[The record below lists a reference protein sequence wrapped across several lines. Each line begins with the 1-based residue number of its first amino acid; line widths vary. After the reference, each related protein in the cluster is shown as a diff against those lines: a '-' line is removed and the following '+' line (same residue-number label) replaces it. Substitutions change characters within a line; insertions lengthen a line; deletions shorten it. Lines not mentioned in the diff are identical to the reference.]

1 MNSIHSVKD
10 SVSSRL
16 HDEDNFLVHGLH
28 SSLFNVQNANT
39 HTANSSQ
46 FDINIPPGM
55 VLNRTMYISTEVK
68 ILLDTGGALAGS
80 GSDFMKLFQENAT
93 LCQLPLQQCCK
104 NLQTTINNK
113 SQSDEVSRLAA
124 LNRYIV
130 NDQTL
135 ESFSGSPAM
144 NDLFNLPLAEHAT
157 KSYADSPVNYQ
168 NSKSRAA
175 FIPISFDIG
184 TTASTKRNAS
194 VTFRLI
200 EPIFCPMLSLPSE
213 FDSLANVN
221 TIKFNFQW
229 SNLNAM
235 MSTFYD
241 AGFTNYKFNSIEFG
255 PNASILYQTYELN
268 ESIPQQVSK
277 NYHENVIHQSA
288 VQQLSTGS
296 STFYSRDIN
305 MSTVPSK
312 IYVFCETSDDVTKA
326 DTKRARAR
334 ITDINCRVGNKS
346 GVFTNS
352 NEYQLYQM
360 SMRNGYYGSFDDFK
374 RSGSIICID
383 VEKDLGGFIPE
394 SMSGFDIQFTVNAQR
409 ADINN
414 IHTNETPATATN
426 YICYFVFEMHGQL
439 YLSQNQCISNL
450 GIDPTESLAILQS
463 KEPIAQPHLDGNG
476 MRTAGSWKGFKR
488 FLGKAVKYVPGVARL
503 ASNALGSMG
512 DPRAQTA
519 SKVLGTVASIGG
531 AGMPQQKR
539 LLLDTTRK

>member
-39 HTANSSQ
+39 HTTNSSQ

-55 VLNRTMYISTEVK
+55 VLNRTMYISTEVT
-68 ILLDTGGALAGS
+68 ILLNTGGTVKGA
-80 GSDFMKLFQENAT
+80 SDFMKLFQENVS
-93 LCQLPLQQCCK
+93 LSQLPLQQCCK
-104 NLQTTINNK
+104 NLQTTLNNK
-113 SQSDEVSRLAA
+113 SQSDEVSRLSA

-144 NDLFNLPLAEHAT
+144 NDLFNLPDIERAT
-157 KSYADSPVNYQ
+157 KTYIDSPINEH
-168 NSKSRAA
+168 NTKSRAS
-175 FIPISFDIG
+175 FIPIEFNAG
-184 TTASTKRNAS
+184 TANKVGGAY
-194 VTFRLI
+194 VKFRLI

-229 SNLNAM
+229 SSLNSM
-235 MSTFYD
+235 FSVYHDFDNYTFHSV
-241 AGFTNYKFNSIEFG
+241 AFG
-255 PNASILYQTYELN
+255 TNASILYQTYELN

-288 VQQLSTGS
+288 VQQITNSAVS
-296 STFYSRDIN
+296 FYSRDIN

-312 IYVFCETSDDVTKA
+312 IYVFSETSDDINAVN
-326 DTKRARAR
+326 TKRARAR

-346 GVFTNS
+346 GVFSNS
-352 NEYQLYQM
+352 SEYQLYQM

-394 SMSGFDIQFTVNAQR
+394 SMSGFDIQFTVNVQR
-409 ADINN
+409 ADINS
-414 IHTNETPATATN
+414 IHTNATPTTATN

-439 YLSQNQCISNL
+439 YLSQNQAISNL

-463 KEPIAQPHLDGNG
+463 QEAVKQEPKDASGFKTG
-476 MRTAGSWKGFKR
+476 GSWKGFKH
-488 FLGKAVKYVPGVARL
+488 FLGKAVKFAPKAARM
-503 ASNALGSMG
+503 ASSALQHVS

-519 SKVLGTVASIGG
+519 ANVLGNVASVFG
-531 AGMPQQKR
+531 AGQPQQKR

>member
-16 HDEDNFLVHGLH
+16 HDGDNFLVHGLH

-39 HTANSSQ
+39 HTVNSSQ

-55 VLNRTMYISTEVK
+55 VLNRTMYISTDVYVY
-68 ILLDTGGALAGS
+68 LDTGGTVANS
-80 GSDFMKLFQENAT
+80 DSDFMKTFQESVSF
-93 LCQLPLQQCCK
+93 CQLPLQQCCK
-104 NLQTTINNK
+104 NLQTTLNNK
-113 SQSDEVSRLAA
+113 SQSDEVSRLSA

-135 ESFSGSPAM
+135 ESFTGSPAM
-144 NDLFNLPLAEHAT
+144 NDLFNLPEIERAT
-157 KSYADSPVNYQ
+157 KTYIDSPINEH
-168 NSKSRAA
+168 NTKSRAA
-175 FIPISFDIG
+175 FIPESYVLG
-184 TTASTKRNAS
+184 TANKVKGAY
-194 VTFRLI
+194 VHFRI
-200 EPIFCPMLSLPSE
+200 VEPIFCPMLSLPSE

-229 SNLNAM
+229 ANLNAM
-235 MSTFYD
+235 LSQCYD
-241 AGFTNYKFNSIEFG
+241 TGLGDYSFNSVEFG
-255 PNASILYQTYELN
+255 ANASILYQTYELN

-277 NYHENVIHQSA
+277 NYHENVIHQSSIQRIT
-288 VQQLSTGS
+288 VSPV
-296 STFYSRDIN
+296 TFYSRDIN

-312 IYVFCETSDDVTKA
+312 IYVFCETSDEITKV

-346 GVFTNS
+346 GVFSNS

-360 SMRNGYYGSFDDFK
+360 SVRNGYYGSFHDFR

-383 VEKDLGGFIPE
+383 IEKDLGGFIPE
-394 SMSGFDIQFTVNAQR
+394 SMSGFDIQFTVTARR

-414 IHTNETPATATN
+414 IHTGATPTTAAN
-426 YICYFVFEMHGQL
+426 YICYFVFEMQGQL

-488 FLGKAVKYVPGVARL
+488 FLGKAVKFAPKAARM
-503 ASNALGSMG
+503 ASSALQHVS

-519 SKVLGTVASIGG
+519 ANVLGNVASVFG
-531 AGMPQQKR
+531 AGQPQQKR